1 MPKLQMK
8 RRKRNGLYVKERYE
22 IYQIFWQ
29 KAKNPEVLQQ
39 AHQWSLKKKERI
51 ARYAKLWNFLA
62 HHSTKWIEVRG
73 EAIEALYATGA
84 TAYMIMRGA
93 GLDRMINMVMEIEP
107 TGLEHTYR
115 YLERLFEETKVL
127 KRCGNDFVKCVK
139 EILYCSRVTTVYH
152 NRKVISPESSGPSPV
167 CRLIRGRRW
176 FSAVV
181 LGHLVISALSFS
193 RGDVIDIAQQYL
205 KPRSDWGTRLQ
216 IILVDTIMGRVG
228 GPSYSLASSTI
239 SVEGQPGA
247 GKSSYILNSLLG
259 VLDLFKIYGDELARL
274 GYSLDD
280 VVSSFIFWDLD
291 DFLPTMEYMIRK
303 KTPIPVAI
311 FEDASRIFT
320 PYWIML
326 GKESIE
332 QSTKIRNLLLTM
344 RVAIANLIAVG
355 NSPNDISSYL
365 RRLITYRYTLEK
377 PLIGLPISVI
387 RDEKGIA
394 MEAWIDVLM
403 WMPKQF
409 YEIDE
414 KIKNIVSLKTVK
426 ELKEIEREAKEK
438 EKEENE

>member
-1 MPKLQMK
+1 
-8 RRKRNGLYVKERYE
+8 
-22 IYQIFWQ
+22 
-29 KAKNPEVLQQ
+29 
-39 AHQWSLKKKERI
+39 
-51 ARYAKLWNFLA
+51 
-62 HHSTKWIEVRG
+62 
-73 EAIEALYATGA
+73 
-84 TAYMIMRGA
+84 
-93 GLDRMINMVMEIEP
+93 
-107 TGLEHTYR
+107 
-115 YLERLFEETKVL
+115 
-127 KRCGNDFVKCVK
+127 
-139 EILYCSRVTTVYH
+139 
-152 NRKVISPESSGPSPV
+152 
-167 CRLIRGRRW
+167 
-176 FSAVV
+176 VV

>member
-1 MPKLQMK
+1 MTKLQMK
-8 RRKRNGLYVKERYE
+8 KRKRNGLYVKERYE

-29 KAKNPEVLQQ
+29 KAKNPEALQQ

-51 ARYAKLWNFLA
+51 TRLAKLWNFLV
-62 HHSTKWIEVRG
+62 HHSSKWIEIRAD
-73 EAIEALYATGA
+73 AIEALYATGA

-93 GLDRMINMVMEIEP
+93 GLRRIVDMVMEIEP

-115 YLERLFEETKVL
+115 YLERLFDETKIL
-127 KRCGNDFVKCVK
+127 KRCNNNFVMCVK
-139 EILYCSRVTTVYH
+139 EILYCSSTAVYH
-152 NRKVISPESSGPSPV
+152 NKTLSPESFEPSPV
-167 CRLIRGRRW
+167 CSLIRHRRW
-176 FSAVV
+176 FPAVV
-181 LGHLVISALSFS
+181 LGHLVISALAFS
-193 RGDVIDIAQQYL
+193 RGAVIDIAQRYL
-205 KPRSDWGTRLQ
+205 KPQSDWGTRLQ
-216 IILVDTIMGRVG
+216 VILVDTIMGRVG

-274 GYSLDD
+274 GYSLED
-280 VVSSFIFWDLD
+280 VISSFIFWDLD
-291 DFLPTMEYMIRK
+291 DFLPTMEYVVRK
-303 KTPIPVAI
+303 KTSIPVAI

-326 GKESIE
+326 GKENIE
-332 QSTKIRNLLLTM
+332 KNTKIRNILLTM

-387 RDEKGIA
+387 RDERGIA
-394 MEAWIDVLM
+394 MEAFIDVLM

-426 ELKEIEREAKEK
+426 ELKEIEKEAKEK
-438 EKEENE
+438 AEKESE

>member
-1 MPKLQMK
+1 MAKLQMK
-8 RRKRNGLYVKERYE
+8 KRKRNGLYVKERYE

-29 KAKNPEVLQQ
+29 KAKNPEALQQ
-39 AHQWSLKKKERI
+39 AHQWSLEKK
-51 ARYAKLWNFLA
+51 ARMSRLAKLWNKLIW
-62 HHSTKWIEVRG
+62 HSRKWIEIRG
-73 EAIEALYATGA
+73 EAIEALYATGT
-84 TAYMIMRGA
+84 TAYMIMRKP
-93 GLDRMINMVMEIEP
+93 GLRRIAEMVLETEP

-127 KRCGNDFVKCVK
+127 KRCDNDFVKCIK
-139 EILYCSRVTTVYH
+139 EILYCGGRGAQVYLPT
-152 NRKVISPESSGPSPV
+152 SLTLFEPSPV
-167 CRLIRGRRW
+167 CRLLRRRRW
-176 FSAVV
+176 FPAVV
-181 LGHLVISALSFS
+181 LGHLVISALAFS
-193 RGDVIDIAQQYL
+193 RGAVIDIAQRYL
-205 KPRSDWGTRLQ
+205 KPQSDWGTRLQ
-216 IILVDTIMGRVG
+216 VILVDTIMGRVG

-259 VLDLFKIYGDELARL
+259 VLDLFKIYDDELARL
-274 GYSLDD
+274 GYSLED
-280 VVSSFIFWDLD
+280 VISSFIFWDLD
-291 DFLPTMEYMIRK
+291 DFLPTMEYVVRK
-303 KTPIPVAI
+303 KTPIPIAI

-326 GKESIE
+326 GKENIE
-332 QSTKIRNLLLTM
+332 KNTKIRNLLITM

-387 RDEKGIA
+387 RDERGIA
-394 MEAWIDVLM
+394 MEAFIDVLM

-426 ELKEIEREAKEK
+426 ELKEIEKEAKEK

>member
-1 MPKLQMK
+1 MAKLQMK
-8 RRKRNGLYVKERYE
+8 RRKRNGLYVKERHE

-29 KAKNPEVLQQ
+29 KAKNPEALQQ

-51 ARYAKLWNFLA
+51 TRLAKLWNFLA
-62 HHSTKWIEVRG
+62 HHSNKWIEIRAD
-73 EAIEALYATGA
+73 AIEALYATGA
-84 TAYMIMRGA
+84 TAYMIMRSA
-93 GLDRMINMVMEIEP
+93 GLGRMINMVMEIEP

-127 KRCGNDFVKCVK
+127 KRCDNDFVKCVK
-139 EILYCSRVTTVYH
+139 EILYCGRDVKVYH
-152 NRKVISPESSGPSPV
+152 NRVLSPGSFEPSPV
-167 CRLIRGRRW
+167 CWLLRRRRW

-181 LGHLVISALSFS
+181 LGHLVVSALSFS
-193 RGDVIDIAQQYL
+193 RGNVIDIAQRYL
-205 KPRSDWGTRLQ
+205 KPQSDWGTRLQ
-216 IILVDTIMGRVG
+216 IILVDAIMGRVG

-247 GKSSYILNSLLG
+247 GKSSYILNSVLG

-274 GYSLDD
+274 GYSLED

-291 DFLPTMEYMIRK
+291 DFLPTMEYVVRK

-326 GKESIE
+326 GKENIE
-332 QSTKIRNLLLTM
+332 KNAKIRNLLLTM

-387 RDEKGIA
+387 RDERGIA

-409 YEIDE
+409 FEIDE

-426 ELKEIEREAKEK
+426 ELKEIEKEAKEK
-438 EKEENE
+438 AEKENE